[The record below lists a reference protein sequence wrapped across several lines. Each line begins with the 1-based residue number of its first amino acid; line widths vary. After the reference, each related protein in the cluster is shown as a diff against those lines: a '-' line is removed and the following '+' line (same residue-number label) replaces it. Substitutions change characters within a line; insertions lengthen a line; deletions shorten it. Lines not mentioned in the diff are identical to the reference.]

1 MHPNPPHP
9 RGAVALLLPEPPW
22 GHAVTLGPWMPAR
35 WLQRGGLTKIIP
47 HPHAPRAG
55 MKPTP
60 RRHVSGGTW
69 RVPMACLH
77 PSRAQGS
84 LGWPRQWGQWVPP
97 RPKPLGFGLGP
108 GQTWPDPDPTAPAP
122 RCSEPE
128 GCPAPARR
136 RIWPVIPPDQI
147 QPQFGSLCAERGQ
160 PDPPRWCWQKPS
172 PGPRSPKGPHS
183 PDPIREDPGEKGRD
197 PPQTPPASPTL

>member
-69 RVPMACLH
+69 RVPMACPR

-84 LGWPRQWGQWVPP
+84 LGWPWQWGQWVPP
-97 RPKPLGFGLGP
+97 LPQALGVWARSWPNVAGSGPRCPSATVLGARGMPGTRSEEDLAGDSPRSNSASIWLPLCRAWAAGSPSMVLAETQPRPPQPLGTSL
-108 GQTWPDPDPTAPAP
+108 P
-122 RCSEPE
+122 R
-128 GCPAPARR
+128 
-136 RIWPVIPPDQI
+136 
-147 QPQFGSLCAERGQ
+147 
-160 PDPPRWCWQKPS
+160 
-172 PGPRSPKGPHS
+172 PH
-183 PDPIREDPGEKGRD
+183 
-197 PPQTPPASPTL
+197 